1 MLRFDHAQVIHRVSD
16 ETGSSVSAPQY
27 SPMLQQY
34 FGMKAR
40 HPEAILLS
48 RVGDFYEAYG
58 EDAETIARALSI
70 ALTSKEAGGG
80 QRVAMAGVPHHALAQ
95 YLARLVQQRFV
106 VALAEQLEAPQPNK
120 LVRRDVVRI
129 VTPGTLIEDQLLDG
143 KQNNYLA
150 AVTVVE
156 DTFAL
161 AYADVSTG
169 LCAATALTGE
179 SAFDELIAEL
189 GRVAPA
195 EIVADVAAELR
206 TALSGALESSG
217 ARVTAPALAAVDARS
232 RGPLEGFSLD
242 ESLAIHRALDAL
254 VGFVRRTGVAGN
266 DAPLSSP
273 RFYRHRTFVSLDP
286 NTRKNLELTKA
297 LGANP
302 KATLLATLDK
312 CASSMGSRMLAR
324 WILAPLLE
332 RDAILRRQ
340 EGVHA
345 LIDEHVR
352 RDSMQELLRGCF
364 DLERITQK
372 VRFKRALPR
381 DLASLRRTLEV
392 LRPLRTVAP
401 KALASHVERI
411 ADFEDLLAELQHA
424 LTDDPPAQLA
434 DGGVIRPDSNA
445 ELAECVELRT
455 DARGKLSELEERERE
470 RTGIKS
476 LKIKYA
482 SAFGYAIE
490 VSKSYVSQVP
500 ADYVRKQTLTN
511 GERYI
516 TPELKELEIA
526 ISTAQSRQQRL
537 EEQLFGE
544 LVDRVALRIDDL
556 LQTAEALAE
565 LDVLCSLAQCAAE
578 RGYVRPQF
586 GDSSEIDI
594 VDGRHPVME
603 TILRTRFVPNDL
615 HLRGREHRF
624 ILLTGP
630 NMGGKST
637 YLRQSALLA
646 IMAQIGSFVPA
657 KSAKLGIIDRIF
669 TRIGAGD
676 DLASGQSTFYLEMA
690 EAANILRQCTQ
701 RSLLLIDEVGR
712 GTGTMDGLAIAQAI
726 CEFLLGLE
734 EQAPMTLFAT
744 HFHELVSLAEHWK
757 LVANYHITAVE
768 NSSARGPV
776 FSHRVLPGSSSRSFG
791 IEVARMAGLP
801 DAVIERAQEIADA
814 LSGKADLEEQVPL
827 RRKLAKTDETAQ
839 LSLLNIQ

>member
-1 MLRFDHAQVIHRVSD
+1 ML
-16 ETGSSVSAPQY
+16 E
-27 SPMLQQY
+27 QY
-34 FGMKAR
+34 FGMKSR

-70 ALTSKEAGGG
+70 ALTSKEAGSGK
-80 QRVAMAGVPHHALAQ
+80 RVAMAGVPHHALSQ
-95 YLARLVQQRFV
+95 YLARLVQQRFI

-150 AVTVVE
+150 AVTAVE
-156 DTFAL
+156 ETLAL

-169 LCAATALTGE
+169 LCSATALTGE
-179 SAFDELIAEL
+179 SAYDELLAEL
-189 GRVAPA
+189 GRIGPA
-195 EIVADVAAELR
+195 EVVADVPPDLR
-206 TALSGALESSG
+206 SALGSALESVG
-217 ARVTAPALAAVDARS
+217 ARVTAPGLSIVDARS
-232 RGPLEGFSLD
+232 RGPVEGFSLD
-242 ESLAIHRALDAL
+242 ESLAVHRALDAL
-254 VGFVRRTGVAGN
+254 IGFVRRTGVAA
-266 DAPLSSP
+266 DAAPLNAP
-273 RFYRHRTFVSLDP
+273 QYYRNRTFLSLDP
-286 NTRKNLELTKA
+286 GTRKNLELTKA

-312 CASSMGSRMLAR
+312 CATSMGSRMLAR
-324 WILAPLLE
+324 WILAPLID
-332 RDAILRRQ
+332 RDAIIARQ
-340 EGVHA
+340 DSVQA

-352 RDSMQELLRGCF
+352 RQSVQELLRACF

-372 VRFKRALPR
+372 VRFRRVLPR
-381 DLASLRRTLEV
+381 DLASLRRTLEIM
-392 LRPLRTVAP
+392 RPLRSVTP
-401 KALASHVERI
+401 KSLAAQIERI
-411 ADFEDLLAELQHA
+411 ADFEDLLADLQR
-424 LTDDPPAQLA
+424 TVVDEPPAQLV
-434 DGGVIRPDSNA
+434 DGGVIRPEASA
-445 ELAECVELRT
+445 ELADCVALRT

-490 VSKSYVSQVP
+490 VSKGNVAQVP
-500 ADYVRKQTLTN
+500 ADYVRKQTLAN

-544 LVDRVALRIDDL
+544 LVDRIAARIDDL
-556 LQTAEALAE
+556 LEAAEALAQI
-565 LDVLCSLAQCAAE
+565 DVLCSLAQCASE
-578 RGYVRPQF
+578 RGYVRPEF
-586 GDSSEIDI
+586 IDGSEMDI
-594 VDGRHPVME
+594 VNGRHPVME
-603 TILRTRFVPNDL
+603 SVLRTHFVPNDL
-615 HLRGREHRF
+615 RLRNGEHRF

-637 YLRQSALLA
+637 YLRQAALLT
-646 IMAQIGSFVPA
+646 ILAQIGSFVPA
-657 KSAKLGIIDRIF
+657 KSARLGVVDRIF

-690 EAANILRQCTQ
+690 EAANILRRCTH

-712 GTGTMDGLAIAQAI
+712 GTGTIDGLAIAQAI

-734 EQAPMTLFAT
+734 EQAPMALFAT

-768 NSSARGPV
+768 NTGADGGPV

-814 LSGKADLEEQVPL
+814 LSGHADVEAQVPL
-827 RRKLAKTDETAQ
+827 KRRLPKVAPAAQ
-839 LSLLNIQ
+839 MSLLSTES

>member
-1 MLRFDHAQVIHRVSD
+1 ML
-16 ETGSSVSAPQY
+16 E
-27 SPMLQQY
+27 QY

-80 QRVAMAGVPHHALAQ
+80 KRVAMAGVPHHALSQ
-95 YLARLVQQRFV
+95 YLARLVQQRFI
-106 VALAEQLEAPQPNK
+106 VALAEQLEVPQPNK

-156 DTFAL
+156 ETFAL

-169 LCAATALTGE
+169 LCAITALTGE
-179 SAFDELIAEL
+179 SAYDELLAEL
-189 GRVAPA
+189 GRISPA
-195 EIVADVAAELR
+195 EVVADAAPDVR
-206 TALSGALESSG
+206 AALSGALEGIG
-217 ARVTAPALAAVDARS
+217 ARVTAPTLALVEGRS
-232 RGPLEGFSLD
+232 RGPVDGFSLD
-242 ESLAIHRALDAL
+242 ESLAMHRALDAL
-254 VGFVRRTGVAGN
+254 VGFVRRTALRQAQDD
-266 DAPLSSP
+266 DAIPLNAP
-273 RFYRHRTFVSLDP
+273 HFYRHQTFLSLDP

-312 CASSMGSRMLAR
+312 CATSMGSRLLAR
-324 WILAPLLE
+324 WILAPLVDAKAIAA
-332 RDAILRRQ
+332 RGDAIR
-340 EGVHA
+340 A

-352 RDSMQELLRGCF
+352 RESMQELLRGCF

-372 VRFKRALPR
+372 VRFKRAMPR
-381 DLASLRRTLEV
+381 DLASLRRTLDIA
-392 LRPLRTVAP
+392 RPLRQVAP
-401 KALASHVERI
+401 KALAAQI
-411 ADFEDLLAELQHA
+411 DQIGDFHELLADLQNT
-424 LTDDPPAQLA
+424 LVDEPPAQLG
-434 DGGVIRPDSNA
+434 DGGVIRPEASA
-445 ELAECVELRT
+445 ELAECVVLRT
-455 DARGKLSELEERERE
+455 DARSKLSELEERERE

-490 VSKSYVSQVP
+490 VSKSFVSQVP
-500 ADYVRKQTLTN
+500 PDYVRKQTLTT

-526 ISTAQSRQQRL
+526 ISSAQGRQLRL

-544 LVDRVALRIDDL
+544 LVDRVAGHTDELLR
-556 LQTAEALAE
+556 TAQALAE

-578 RGYVRPQF
+578 RGYVRPEF
-586 GDSSEIDI
+586 AEDSEFDI

-603 TILRTRFVPNDL
+603 AVLRTHFVPNDL
-615 HLRGREHRF
+615 HLRTGEHRF

-637 YLRQSALLA
+637 YLRQAALLT

-657 KSAKLGIIDRIF
+657 KSARLGVVDRIF

-690 EAANILRQCTQ
+690 EAANILRRCTR

-712 GTGTMDGLAIAQAI
+712 GTGTIDGLSIAQAI
-726 CEFLLGLE
+726 CEFLLGLDE
-734 EQAPMTLFAT
+734 HAPMVLFAT
-744 HFHELVSLAEHWK
+744 HFHELVSLADHWK

-768 NSSARGPV
+768 NTARDGAPV

-814 LSGKADLEEQVPL
+814 LSGHADVEEQVPL
-827 RRKLAKTDETAQ
+827 RRKLPKVAPPAQ
-839 LSLLNIQ
+839 LSFLQAQ

>member
-1 MLRFDHAQVIHRVSD
+1 
-16 ETGSSVSAPQY
+16 VSAQQQF

-34 FGMKAR
+34 FGMKSR

-58 EDAETIARALSI
+58 DDAETIARALSI
-70 ALTSKEAGGG
+70 ALTSKEAGSGK
-80 QRVAMAGVPHHALAQ
+80 RVAMAGVPHHALSQ
-95 YLARLVQQRFV
+95 YLARLVQQRFI
-106 VALAEQLEAPQPNK
+106 VALAEQLEIPQPNK

-143 KQNNYLA
+143 KQNNFLA
-150 AVTVVE
+150 AVTAVGE
-156 DTFAL
+156 TFAL

-179 SAFDELIAEL
+179 SAYDELIAEL
-189 GRVAPA
+189 GRIGPA
-195 EIVADVAAELR
+195 EVVADVPADLR
-206 TALSGALESSG
+206 AALSDSLEGLG
-217 ARVTAPALAAVDARS
+217 ARVTAPSLAVVDGRT
-232 RGPLEGFSLD
+232 RGPVEGFSLD
-242 ESLAIHRALDAL
+242 ESLAVHRALDAL
-254 VGFVRRTGVAGN
+254 VGFVKRTALRQAQ
-266 DAPLSSP
+266 DDSAAREPLNP
-273 RFYRHRTFVSLDP
+273 PQFYRHRTFLALDP

-297 LGANP
+297 LGANS

-312 CASSMGSRMLAR
+312 CATSMGSRLLAR
-324 WILAPLLE
+324 WILAPLVD
-332 RDAILRRQ
+332 RDAIVERQ
-340 EGVHA
+340 RSVQA

-372 VRFKRALPR
+372 IRFKRALPR
-381 DLASLRRTLEV
+381 DLASLRRTLEIV
-392 LRPLRTVAP
+392 RPFKQVVP
-401 KALASHVERI
+401 KALGPVVERI
-411 ADFEDLLAELQHA
+411 GDFEEMLSGLQRM
-424 LTDDPPAQLA
+424 LVDDPPAQLA
-434 DGGVIRPDSNA
+434 DGGVIRPEADA
-445 ELAECVELRT
+445 ELAECVSLRT
-455 DARGKLSELEERERE
+455 DARTKLSELEERERE

-476 LKIKYA
+476 LKVKYA

-490 VSKSYVSQVP
+490 VSKSYVAQVP
-500 ADYVRKQTLTN
+500 QDYVRKQTLTN
-511 GERYI
+511 GERFI

-537 EEQLFGE
+537 EERLFGE
-544 LVDRVALRIDDL
+544 LVERIALRIDDL
-556 LQTAEALAE
+556 LAAAEAIAE
-565 LDVLCSLAQCAAE
+565 IDVLCSLAQCSAE
-578 RGYVRPQF
+578 RGYVRPEF
-586 GDSSEIDI
+586 NDTSEMAVI
-594 VDGRHPVME
+594 DGRHPVME
-603 TILRTRFVPNDL
+603 TILRTNFVPNDL
-615 HLRGREHRF
+615 HLRKNDHRF

-637 YLRQSALLA
+637 YLRQTALLV

-657 KSAKLGIIDRIF
+657 KSAKLGIVDRIF

-690 EAANILRQCTQ
+690 EAANILRRCTG

-712 GTGTMDGLAIAQAI
+712 GTGTIDGLAIAQSI
-726 CEFLLGLE
+726 CEFLLGLD
-734 EQAPMTLFAT
+734 EQSPMALFAT
-744 HFHELVSLAEHWK
+744 HFHELVSLADHWK

-768 NSSARGPV
+768 NTGADGGPV

-801 DAVIERAQEIADA
+801 DAVVDRAQEIADA

-827 RRKLAKTDETAQ
+827 KRKLAKVAPAAQ
-839 LSLLNIQ
+839 LSFLQTE

>member
-1 MLRFDHAQVIHRVSD
+1 M
-16 ETGSSVSAPQY
+16 SAGY
-27 SPMLQQY
+27 SPMLEQY

-58 EDAETIARALSI
+58 EDAETIARSLSI

-80 QRVAMAGVPHHALAQ
+80 KRVAMAGVPHHALAQ
-95 YLARLVQQRFV
+95 YLARLVQQRFI
-106 VALAEQLEAPQPNK
+106 VALAEQLEVPQPNK

-143 KQNNYLA
+143 KANNYLA
-150 AVTVVE
+150 AVTAVGE
-156 DTFAL
+156 TFAL

-179 SAFDELIAEL
+179 TAYDELLAEL
-189 GRVAPA
+189 GRIAPA
-195 EIVADVAAELR
+195 EVVADAPVELR
-206 TALSGALESSG
+206 AALSGALEGIG
-217 ARVTAPALAAVDARS
+217 ARVTAPTLALVDSRS
-232 RGPLEGFSLD
+232 RGPVSGFSLD
-242 ESLAIHRALDAL
+242 ESLAMHRALDAL
-254 VGFVRRTGVAGN
+254 VGFVRRTALRQAQ
-266 DAPLSSP
+266 DDDAAPLNP
-273 RFYRHRTFVSLDP
+273 PEFYRHQTFLSLDP

-312 CASSMGSRMLAR
+312 CGTSMGSRMLAR
-324 WILAPLLE
+324 WILAPLVD
-332 RDAILRRQ
+332 RAAIAQRADAVQ
-340 EGVHA
+340 A

-352 RDSMQELLRGCF
+352 RESMQELLRGCF

-372 VRFKRALPR
+372 VRFKRAFPR
-381 DLASLRRTLEV
+381 DLASLRRTLDIV
-392 LRPLRTVAP
+392 RPLRQVAP
-401 KALASHVERI
+401 KALEAHVRQI
-411 ADFEDLLAELQHA
+411 AEFDELLADLQSS
-424 LTDDPPAQLA
+424 LVDDPPAQLT
-434 DGGVIRPDSNA
+434 DGGVVRPESNA
-445 ELAECVELRT
+445 ELAECVSLRT

-490 VSKSYVSQVP
+490 VSKNFVSQVP
-500 ADYVRKQTLTN
+500 DDYVRKQTLTN

-526 ISTAQSRQQRL
+526 ISSAQGRQLRL

-544 LVDRVALRIDDL
+544 LVDRVAQRIDDL
-556 LQTAEALAE
+556 LQTAAALAQ

-586 GDSSEIDI
+586 IEETEVD
-594 VDGRHPVME
+594 VADGRHPVME
-603 TILRTRFVPNDL
+603 AVLRTHFVPNDL
-615 HLRGREHRF
+615 HLRTGDHRF

-637 YLRQSALLA
+637 YLRQAALLT

-657 KSAKLGIIDRIF
+657 KSARLGIVDRIF

-690 EAANILRQCTQ
+690 EAANILRRCTR

-712 GTGTMDGLAIAQAI
+712 GTGTIDGLSIAQAI
-726 CEFLLGLE
+726 CEFVLGLDE
-734 EQAPMTLFAT
+734 HSPMVLFAT
-744 HFHELVSLAEHWK
+744 HFHELVSLADHWK

-768 NSSARGPV
+768 NTAQDGAPV

-814 LSGKADLEEQVPL
+814 LSGHADVEEQVPL
-827 RRKLAKTDETAQ
+827 KRKLPKVAPPSQ
-839 LSLLNIQ
+839 LSFLRAE

>member
-1 MLRFDHAQVIHRVSD
+1 ML
-16 ETGSSVSAPQY
+16 E
-27 SPMLQQY
+27 QY

-58 EDAETIARALSI
+58 EDAETIARSLSI

-80 QRVAMAGVPHHALAQ
+80 KRVAMAGVPHHALAQ
-95 YLARLVQQRFV
+95 YLARLVQQRFI
-106 VALAEQLEAPQPNK
+106 VALAEQLELPQANK

-150 AVTVVE
+150 ALTVVDE
-156 DTFAL
+156 TFAL
-161 AYADVSTG
+161 AHADVSTG
-169 LCAATALTGE
+169 LCAATSITGE
-179 SAFDELIAEL
+179 GAFDEVLAEL
-189 GRVAPA
+189 GRIAPA
-195 EIVADVAAELR
+195 EVVADVSADLRAAL
-206 TALSGALESSG
+206 TGALESVG
-217 ARVTAPALAAVDARS
+217 ARVTAPGLAAVEGRS
-232 RGPLEGFSLD
+232 RGPISGFSLD
-242 ESLAIHRALDAL
+242 ESLAMHRALDGL
-254 VGFVRRTGVAGN
+254 VGFVRRVGVAAQER
-266 DAPLSSP
+266 APLSAP
-273 RFYRHRTFVSLDP
+273 QFYRHQTFLALDP
-286 NTRKNLELTKA
+286 NTRENLELTKA

-302 KATLLATLDK
+302 KATMLATLDK
-312 CASSMGSRMLAR
+312 CATSMGSRMLAR
-324 WILAPLLE
+324 WILAPLVD
-332 RDAILRRQ
+332 RAAIGQRADA
-340 EGVHA
+340 VSA
-345 LIDEHVR
+345 LMDEHVR
-352 RDSMQELLRGCF
+352 RESMQELLRGCF

-372 VRFKRALPR
+372 VRFKRAFPR
-381 DLASLRRTLEV
+381 DLASLRRTLEI
-392 LRPLRTVAP
+392 LRPLCQVAP
-401 KALASHVERI
+401 KELSALIARI
-411 ADFEDLLAELQHA
+411 ADFQELLGDLHYTLVDE
-424 LTDDPPAQLA
+424 PPAQIS
-434 DGGVIRPDSNA
+434 DGGVVRPEANA
-445 ELAECVELRT
+445 DLAECVALRT
-455 DARGKLSELEERERE
+455 DARGKLSELEERERD

-490 VSKSYVSQVP
+490 VSKSFASQVP
-500 ADYVRKQTLTN
+500 PDYVRKQTLTT
-511 GERYI
+511 GERFI

-526 ISTAQSRQQRL
+526 ISSAQSRQQRL

-544 LVDRVALRIDDL
+544 LVDRVALRTDDL
-556 LQTAEALAE
+556 LATAHALAE

-578 RGYVRPQF
+578 RGYVRPEF
-586 GDSSEIDI
+586 IEESEVD
-594 VDGRHPVME
+594 VADGRHPVME
-603 TILRTRFVPNDL
+603 AILRTRFVPNDL
-615 HLRGREHRF
+615 HLRTPDHRF

-637 YLRQSALLA
+637 YLRQAALLT

-657 KSAKLGIIDRIF
+657 KSARFGIVDRIF

-690 EAANILRQCTQ
+690 EAANILRRCTR

-712 GTGTMDGLAIAQAI
+712 GTGTIDGLAIAQAI

-734 EQAPMTLFAT
+734 EHAPMVLFAT

-768 NSSARGPV
+768 NTARDGAPV

-801 DAVIERAQEIADA
+801 DTVIERAQEIADT
-814 LSGKADLEEQVPL
+814 LSGHADVEVQVPL
-827 RRKLAKTDETAQ
+827 KRKLPRVAPAAQ
-839 LSLLNIQ
+839 LSFLRAE

>member
-1 MLRFDHAQVIHRVSD
+1 ML
-16 ETGSSVSAPQY
+16 E
-27 SPMLQQY
+27 QY

-70 ALTSKEAGGG
+70 ALTSKEAGSGR
-80 QRVAMAGVPHHALAQ
+80 RVAMAGVPHHALSQ
-95 YLARLVQQRFV
+95 YLARLVQQRFI
-106 VALAEQLEAPQPNK
+106 VALAEQLEVPQPNK

-150 AVTVVE
+150 AITAVD

-169 LCAATALTGE
+169 LCAATALTGD
-179 SAFDELIAEL
+179 SAYDELLTEL
-189 GRVAPA
+189 GRIGPA
-195 EIVADVAAELR
+195 EVVADMPAELR
-206 TALSGALESSG
+206 SSLAASLENIG
-217 ARVTAPALAAVDARS
+217 ARVTAPALSAVDDRS
-232 RGPLEGFSLD
+232 RGAVAGFSLD
-242 ESLAIHRALDAL
+242 ESLGIHRALDAL
-254 VGFVRRTGVAGN
+254 VGFVKRTALRQAQDESIGAMLN
-266 DAPLSSP
+266 PP
-273 RFYRHRTFVSLDP
+273 EYYRHRTFLSLDP

-312 CASSMGSRMLAR
+312 CSTSMGSRMLAR
-324 WILAPLLE
+324 WILAPLVD
-332 RDAILRRQ
+332 RDEIRARQ
-340 EGVHA
+340 DAVQA

-352 RDSMQELLRGCF
+352 RESMQELLRGCF

-372 VRFKRALPR
+372 VRFRRALPR
-381 DLASLRRTLEV
+381 DLASLRRTLEI
-392 LRPLRTVAP
+392 LRPLKQVSP
-401 KALASHVERI
+401 KALAAQI
-411 ADFEDLLAELQHA
+411 AAICDFEEMLADLQRSIV
-424 LTDDPPAQLA
+424 DDPPAQLA
-434 DGGVIRPDSNA
+434 DGGVIRPEADN
-445 ELAECVELRT
+445 ELAECVSLRT
-455 DARGKLSELEERERE
+455 DARTKLSELEERERE

-500 ADYVRKQTLTN
+500 PDYVRKQTLAN
-511 GERYI
+511 GERFI

-537 EEQLFGE
+537 EERLFAD
-544 LVDRVALRIDDL
+544 LVDRIAARIEDL
-556 LQTAEALAE
+556 LATASALAE
-565 LDVLCSLAQCAAE
+565 LDVLCSLSQCAAE
-578 RGYVRPQF
+578 RGYIRPEF
-586 GDSSEIDI
+586 GEQSEMAI

-603 TILRTRFVPNDL
+603 TILRTHFVPNDL
-615 HLRGREHRF
+615 HLRLTDHRF

-637 YLRQSALLA
+637 YLRQTALLT
-646 IMAQIGSFVPA
+646 IMAQIGSYVPA
-657 KSAKLGIIDRIF
+657 KSARLGVVDRIF

-712 GTGTMDGLAIAQAI
+712 GTGTIDGLAIAQAI

-734 EQAPMTLFAT
+734 DQAPMALFAT
-744 HFHELVSLAEHWK
+744 HFHELVSLSDHWK

-768 NSSARGPV
+768 NTGPDGGPV

-801 DAVIERAQEIADA
+801 DAVIDRAQEIADA

-827 RRKLAKTDETAQ
+827 KRKLPKVAPAAQ
-839 LSLLNIQ
+839 LSFLNVES